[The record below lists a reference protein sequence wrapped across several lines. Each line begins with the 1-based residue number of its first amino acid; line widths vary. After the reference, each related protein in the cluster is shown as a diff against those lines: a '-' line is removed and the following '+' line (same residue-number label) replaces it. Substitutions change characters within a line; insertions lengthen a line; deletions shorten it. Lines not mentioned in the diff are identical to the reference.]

1 MSAKPQ
7 LGRDSTMVVT
17 AKLIALLSPLQLDE
31 SLVGRV
37 AKEFL
42 GDEKLGDTRLNTQ
55 AKKAARKAT
64 MRKGQSIKRTIEE
77 GILDLAP
84 CYLSLITKLL
94 LGNSGLADVNSARQL
109 RKHSAPVVLSK
120 PRRTYKKGGGRPK
133 KAAAKPDTSAPA
145 VDVNSADD
153 ANASS

>member
-17 AKLIALLSPLQLDE
+17 AK
-31 SLVGRV
+31 V

-77 GILDLAP
+77 A
-84 CYLSLITKLL
+84 KLL

-109 RKHSAPVVLSK
+109 RKHPAPVVISK
-120 PRRTYKKGGGRPK
+120 PRRTHKKGGGRPK
-133 KAAAKPDTSAPA
+133 KTASKSETTAPA
-145 VDVNSADD
+145 ADVNNADD
-153 ANASS
+153 ANTSS